1 MKTIALKNL
10 MLAAILA
17 TSASMAQA
25 AASFSTSSTLAP
37 TPTGTYAFFDTGL
50 TGSGSS
56 FNDLLSFTVTAPG
69 DLSAEVLGGGKGSF
83 TFSLFELLSSTSTVL
98 ATGNIFAGG
107 TKASFSTFDP
117 SFSAT
122 AGNYFLHIV
131 GSGSG
136 APHYAGSISLTSP
149 VPEPETYGMFLAGLG
164 LMGFV
169 AYRRKNS

>member
-1 MKTIALKNL
+1 MKTTALKNL

-25 AASFSTSSTLAP
+25 AASFSTPTTLAP
-37 TPTGTYAFFDTGL
+37 TATGTYAYFDTGL
-50 TGSGSS
+50 AGSGNS
-56 FNDLLSFTVTAPG
+56 FDDLLSFTVTAPG
-69 DLSAEVLGGGKGSF
+69 DLSAEVIGSGKFGFS
-83 TFSLFELLSSTSTVL
+83 FSLFELLSSTSSVL

-136 APHYAGSISLTSP
+136 APRYTGSVALTSP